1 MHEKAL
7 QQEFMK
13 LISAMRRDGDLFVDA
28 CGFALGAPHAE
39 PYAVMLPA
47 IIGEENGFFNLNVE
61 DAEYLAHALLE
72 CAQEAVKL
80 TQHTESEYAAHLA
93 ISKSKKGRLC
103 NG

>member
-28 CGFALGAPHAE
+28 
-39 PYAVMLPA
+39 
-47 IIGEENGFFNLNVE
+47 
-61 DAEYLAHALLE
+61 EYLAHALLE

-80 TQHTESEYAAHLA
+80 TQHAESEYAAHLA
-93 ISKSKKGRLC
+93 ISKAKKGRLC

>member
-39 PYAVMLPA
+39 P
-47 IIGEENGFFNLNVE
+47 
-61 DAEYLAHALLE
+61 HALLE

-80 TQHTESEYAAHLA
+80 TQHAESEYAAHLA
-93 ISKSKKGRLC
+93 ISKAKKGRLC

>member
-61 DAEYLAHALLE
+61 DAEYLAHG
-72 CAQEAVKL
+72 AQEAVKL
-80 TQHTESEYAAHLA
+80 TQHAESEYAAHLA
-93 ISKSKKGRLC
+93 ISKAKKGRLC